1 MTIKIKPYADE
12 IAALKNEL
20 KVRRARQRQCA
31 REQKYSCVLSFTRTR
46 LVWSDFGKKMC
57 KYTTSYTIGLKTKIE
72 TGNVYNYGNI
82 HITQDPSSMWR
93 LSVED
98 AVALS
103 RNLPIETTIC
113 WIPGDPS
120 PKEKS

>member
-12 IAALKNEL
+12 IAALKDEL
-20 KVRRARQRQCA
+20 KARRTRQRQCA
-31 REQKYSCVLSFTRTR
+31 REEKYSCVLSFTRTR
-46 LVWSDFGKKMC
+46 LVWSDFGKKMSE
-57 KYTTSYTIGLKTKIE
+57 YTSSYTIGLKTKMEI
-72 TGNVYNYGNI
+72 GYVYNYGNI

-98 AVALS
+98 AVVLS
-103 RNLPIETTIC
+103 RNLPIETTIR
-113 WIPGDPS
+113 WVSGGPS